1 MSNIVEVREM
11 STDKLEKMLEES
23 REEAFNLRFQ
33 RASGQLE
40 DYSRLRKTRQDIARL
55 ETLLTERKRAIAV
68 ATADAS
74 IMTALEG
81 KEWKADVRFDYEL
94 STWVVNFMD
103 DQDQPLTTAHV
114 NLNKKQAMTRRDRQ
128 SGKKQPKLVTLK

>member
-11 STDKLEKMLEES
+11 STDKLEKLLEES

-40 DYSRLRKTRQDIARL
+40 DYSRLRKTRQEIARL
-55 ETLLTERKRAIAV
+55 ETLLTERKRAIAF
-68 ATADAS
+68 AIADSS
-74 IMTALEG
+74 IATALEG
-81 KEWKADVRFDYEL
+81 KEWKADIRFDYEL
-94 STWVVNFMD
+94 STWVVNFTD
-103 DQDQPLTTAHV
+103 AQDQPLITTHV

>member
-74 IMTALEG
+74 ITTALEG

-103 DQDQPLTTAHV
+103 DQNQPLTTVHV